1 MELDEKTYGRILKK
15 CNAGDA
21 LMDKGKY
28 KKALAE
34 YEAALKLLPE
44 PVYIW
49 EAATWIYTALGDA
62 YFYLAD
68 YSKGLDYF
76 MEAQKCADGLGN
88 PFILARIGECFFET
102 GNMEKAKEY
111 LIQAYALEGQEIFSD
126 VDEKYFKLIED
137 MT

>member
-15 CNAGDA
+15 CDAGDS

-44 PVYIW
+44 PVYIC

-68 YSKGLDYF
+68 DPKGLD
-76 MEAQKCADGLGN
+76 
-88 PFILARIGECFFET
+88 
-102 GNMEKAKEY
+102 
-111 LIQAYALEGQEIFSD
+111 
-126 VDEKYFKLIED
+126 
-137 MT
+137 